1 MGDKE
6 LKYISMSCLPS
17 LSDLSLE
24 LFQRILFSVF
34 AATHFLERW
43 SVTAR
48 RIPENEDRPLS
59 DYLLI
64 VFTNNMMFAYI
75 EG

>member
-1 MGDKE
+1 ME
-6 LKYISMSCLPS
+6 LKYISMSHLPS

-34 AATHFLERW
+34 AATLCLQRW

-48 RIPENEDRPLS
+48 RIPKDEDRPLS

-64 VFTNNMMFAYI
+64 VFANNMMFAYI
-75 EG
+75 